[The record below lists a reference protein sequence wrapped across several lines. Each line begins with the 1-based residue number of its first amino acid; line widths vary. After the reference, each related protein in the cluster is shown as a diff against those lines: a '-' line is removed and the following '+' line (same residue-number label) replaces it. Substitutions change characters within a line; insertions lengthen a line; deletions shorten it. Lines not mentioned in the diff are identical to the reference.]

1 MLALSGATRYFLYHQ
16 PTDIRKGFDG
26 LAGLVRNELGQNPL
40 TGDVFIFLSKRRTH
54 IKLLQWD
61 GDGFAIYFKRLE
73 RGAYELPAG
82 AATDSGNALSVTL
95 TQLQLILS
103 GVVLKNIK
111 YRPRYQHGAAGSV
124 GNAVGN

>member
-1 MLALSGATRYFLYHQ
+1 MLALSSATRYFLYRQ
-16 PTDIRKGFDG
+16 PTDIRKSFDG

-40 TGDVFIFLSKRRTH
+40 TGDVFIFLSKRRTR

-73 RGAYELPAG
+73 RGAYELPA
-82 AATDSGNALSVTL
+82 AATDASGALSLTA

-103 GVVLKNIK
+103 GVILKNIK
-111 YRPRYQHGAAGSV
+111 YRARYQHGAAASV

>member
-1 MLALSGATRYFLYHQ
+1 MLALSTATRYFLYHQ

-73 RGAYELPAG
+73 RGAYELPAS
-82 AATDSGNALSVTL
+82 ATDDDGARPITP

-111 YRPRYQHGAAGSV
+111 YRPRYQHDPTASV
-124 GNAVGN
+124 GNAVGK

>member
-1 MLALSGATRYFLYHQ
+1 MLALPAGTRYFLYRQ

-26 LAGLVRNELGQNPL
+26 LAGLVRTELDQNPL

-54 IKLLQWD
+54 VKLLQWD

-73 RGAYELPAG
+73 RGAYELPA
-82 AATDSGNALSVTL
+82 AATGASGGLSITA

-103 GVVLKNIK
+103 GVVLKNVK
-111 YRPRYQHGAAGSV
+111 YRPRYQHGATATV
-124 GNAVGN
+124 GNAVGK